1 MNLPTE
7 AGEVAEK
14 RKKLEQKIYDQR
26 KGTENSVPEK
36 ENCDGASYL
45 VKVRVIVVSCW
56 NKGGG
61 EAEYNWP
68 YPVLMAYSESPD
80 VQREGDQ

>member
-1 MNLPTE
+1 MRLL
-7 AGEVAEK
+7 
-14 RKKLEQKIYDQR
+14 KKEEFLEQKIYVQR
-26 KGTENSVPEK
+26 RGQKKNVPEK

-61 EAEYNWP
+61 EAEYN
-68 YPVLMAYSESPD
+68 
-80 VQREGDQ
+80 